1 MPSNSF
7 ETWRTIRAKA
17 LDEIVAAHRMV
28 GGAGR
33 GRRYATQQIN
43 HAYAMLLSSQFQG
56 FCRSLHAES
65 VDQLVRSVGAS
76 NLAGILRAEFI
87 HGRKLDQGNPN
98 PGNIGADF
106 NRLGFTFWQDVL
118 NHDSQNQ
125 TRQATL
131 ELLNEWRNAIAH
143 QSFDPSRYPKRLGGI
158 KQLGLAHVRSW
169 RAACDGLA
177 VSFDEVMRVHLQN
190 VTGKS
195 PW

>member
-1 MPSNSF
+1 MPSHSF
-7 ETWRTIRAKA
+7 ETWKTTRANA

-28 GGAGR
+28 GGTGR

-65 VDQLVRSVGAS
+65 VDLIVRSVGAS
-76 NLAGILRAEFI
+76 NLARILRAEFI
-87 HGRKLDQGNPN
+87 HGRKLDHGNPN

-106 NRLGFTFWQDVL
+106 NRLGLLFWQDVL
-118 NHDSQNQ
+118 THDNQNQ
-125 TRQATL
+125 ARKSAL

-143 QSFDPSRYPKRLGGI
+143 QDFDPNRLGGI
-158 KQLGLAHVRSW
+158 TYLRIAHVRSW

-177 VSFDEVMRVHLQN
+177 VSFDEVMRTHLQN
-190 VTGKS
+190 VTGTS